1 MFTTG
6 RVVGP
11 EGGPETVNETDEGR
25 STIETEGK
33 DYFILIRDTA
43 NDEVLSLRFP
53 DDKLFAAACE
63 GLDIQVIHEL

>member
-1 MFTTG
+1 M
-6 RVVGP
+6 
-11 EGGPETVNETDEGR
+11 NETDEGR
-25 STIETEGK
+25 PTIEAEGK

-63 GLDIQVIHEL
+63 GLDIQVIHEP